1 MAKKPDTEH
10 FVDMFASLGRD
21 LKMPQVDVDHI
32 LDHHRKNLEAL
43 EKASRSAA
51 SGATDVFT
59 RQREIL
65 EQTLGEVRD
74 MATKMVVPGSPKEL
88 MDRQT
93 ELAKKSFEA
102 AVKNASDI
110 GEVISRSS
118 TEAIEILRNRIK
130 EAMEEMQKGI
140 VKK

>member
-1 MAKKPDTEH
+1 MAKKPESEH
-10 FVDMFASLGRD
+10 FVDMFANLGRD

-32 LDHHRKNLEAL
+32 LDHHRKNLDAL
-43 EKASRSAA
+43 EKATRSAA

-74 MATKMVVPGSPKEL
+74 MASRMVVPGSPKEL
-88 MDRQT
+88 LDRQT
-93 ELAKKSFEA
+93 ELAKKSFET
-102 AVKNASDI
+102 AVKNASEI

-118 TEAIEILRNRIK
+118 TEAIDILRTRIK
-130 EAMEEMQKGI
+130 EAMEEMQKG
-140 VKK
+140 VGKK

>member
-74 MATKMVVPGSPKEL
+74 VATKMVVPGSPKEL
-88 MDRQT
+88 MERQT

>member
-1 MAKKPDTEH
+1 MAKKPETEH
-10 FVDMFASLGRD
+10 FIDMFANLGRD

-32 LDHHRKNLEAL
+32 LDHHRKNLDAL
-43 EKASRSAA
+43 EKATRSAA
-51 SGATDVFT
+51 SGATDVFA

-74 MATKMVVPGSPKEL
+74 IAARMVVPGSPKEL
-88 MDRQT
+88 IDRQA
-93 ELAKKSFEA
+93 ELAKKSFET
-102 AVKNASDI
+102 AVKNASEI

-118 TEAIEILRNRIK
+118 TEAIDILRGRIK

-140 VKK
+140 GRK

>member
-74 MATKMVVPGSPKEL
+74 VATKMVVPGSPKEL
-88 MDRQT
+88 MERQT
-93 ELAKKSFEA
+93 ELAKKSFET

>member
-1 MAKKPDTEH
+1 MAKKPEAEH
-10 FVDMFASLGRD
+10 FVDMFANLGRD

-43 EKASRSAA
+43 EKATRSAA

-74 MATKMVVPGSPKEL
+74 MAAKMVVPGSPKEL

-93 ELAKKSFEA
+93 ELAKKSFET
-102 AVKNASDI
+102 AVKNASAI

-118 TEAIEILRNRIK
+118 TEAIDILRSRIK
-130 EAMEEMQKGI
+130 EAMEEMQKG
-140 VKK
+140 VGKK

>member
-1 MAKKPDTEH
+1 MAKKPETEH
-10 FVDMFASLGRD
+10 FIDMFANLGRD

-32 LDHHRKNLEAL
+32 LDHHRKNLDAL
-43 EKASRSAA
+43 EKATRSAA
-51 SGATDVFT
+51 SGATDVFA

-74 MATKMVVPGSPKEL
+74 MAARMVVPGSPKEL
-88 MDRQT
+88 MDRQA
-93 ELAKKSFEA
+93 ELAKKSFET
-102 AVKNASDI
+102 AVKNASEI

-118 TEAIEILRNRIK
+118 TEAIDILRSRIK

-140 VKK
+140 GRK

>member
-1 MAKKPDTEH
+1 MAKKPEAEH

-32 LDHHRKNLEAL
+32 LDHHRKNLEAR

-51 SGATDVFT
+51 SGATDVFA

-74 MATKMVVPGSPKEL
+74 IASKMVVPGSPKEL
-88 MDRQT
+88 FERQA
-93 ELAKKSFEA
+93 ELARKTFET

-110 GEVISRSS
+110 GEVINRSS
-118 TEAIEILRNRIK
+118 TEAIEILRTRIK
-130 EAMEEMQKGI
+130 DAMEEMQKGI